1 MSIIAGQQLGQQRAE
16 EMLSAIIGLQ
26 ARVATRLT
34 ALVARL
40 RTDAN
45 GRILRG
51 AANIATMQ
59 AIIAEAKATMIDDE
73 FLEALAKYL
82 EGFDEIL
89 DEVAEDYDVDED
101 PLRELSRAFKGSIAE
116 ALVNPDTYT
125 SSLWRPIANTML
137 LGIATNAILGDVAG
151 AVGEQVGAGA
161 VLQSVEA
168 DVASAPSTLGRT
180 LTQNVADQIGAEFF
194 RYQGRPIKTTRV
206 FCAEREGKVWHRE
219 EIADWGRRAAAGEDL
234 DGNGNPGWAG
244 MVEGTNEQTIFV
256 FLGGWYGGRQN
267 CRHVLVPLARRDVPA
282 EDLARMREKGLV
294 E

>member
-1 MSIIAGQQLGQQRAE
+1 
-16 EMLSAIIGLQ
+16 
-26 ARVATRLT
+26 
-34 ALVARL
+34 
-40 RTDAN
+40 
-45 GRILRG
+45 
-51 AANIATMQ
+51 
-59 AIIAEAKATMIDDE
+59 
-73 FLEALAKYL
+73 
-82 EGFDEIL
+82 
-89 DEVAEDYDVDED
+89 
-101 PLRELSRAFKGSIAE
+101 
-116 ALVNPDTYT
+116 
-125 SSLWRPIANTML
+125 ML

-151 AVGEQVGAGA
+151 AVGEQVAAGA
-161 VLQSVEA
+161 VLGAVEA

-180 LTQNVADQIGAEFF
+180 LTQSVADQIGAEFF